1 MQLNKYELLKYLK
14 SASDRGWLWYDPDDG
29 RDDRPIDQSVA
40 SEKLT
45 EVRLQQIT
53 SRRKNYSRTIV
64 LVAETNPIEFL
75 ATFIAGA
82 IAKVDLLLCDPGWQR
97 REWEQVLRLVKPD
110 LIYCDRATEELI
122 AQVESIQPVERELPS
137 ESLILIPTGGT
148 SGKIRFAMH
157 TWETLT
163 ASVLGFWRYFG
174 CQSINSCCTLPLY
187 HVSGLMQLMRS
198 LITQGNLVICSYK
211 AFKDRQV
218 ISNPSDY
225 FISLVPTQL
234 QYLIESSPEWLAE
247 FKTVLLGG
255 APPMRSLL
263 DTARDYQIPIALTYG
278 MTETASGIVTLKPKD
293 FLAGNNSSGR
303 VLPHANIKIVKDSQ
317 DREEELAEADFK
329 DNIGL
334 VKIDCSSLCLGYYPQ
349 VFTLKE
355 TLITDDLGY
364 LDSDGYLHL
373 VGRNSQKIITGG
385 KNVFP
390 AEVESAIYATGLVKD
405 VCVIGISD
413 RFWGQMVTAIYV
425 PIEPNHDLKLIQQ
438 KVRQQLAK
446 YKQPK
451 NWIEIDKIPRNNR
464 GKINYQTLK
473 KIARHKLSPT

>member
-1 MQLNKYELLKYLK
+1 MQLNKHELLEYLR
-14 SASDRGWLWYDPDDG
+14 SLSDRRWLWYDANDG
-29 RDDRPIDQSVA
+29 QGDRLLDQSVA
-40 SEKLT
+40 LEKLI

-53 SRRKNYSRTIV
+53 SRQKNYSRTIV

-75 ATFIAGA
+75 ATFIAGI
-82 IAKVDLLLCDPGWQR
+82 IAQVDLLLCDPGWQR
-97 REWEQVLRLVKPD
+97 REWEQVLQLVKPD
-110 LIYCDRATEELI
+110 LIYGERSPEKLI
-122 AQVESIQPVERELPS
+122 AQLESIQPVEPQLPDKP
-137 ESLILIPTGGT
+137 LIMIPTGGT

-163 ASVLGFWRYFG
+163 ASVLGFQEYFS
-174 CQSINSCCTLPLY
+174 CQQINSCCTLPLY
-187 HVSGLMQLMRS
+187 HVSGLMQFMRS

-211 AFKDRQV
+211 ALPTQQLSLDK
-218 ISNPSDY
+218 SDY

-234 QYLIESSPEWLAE
+234 QYLIASIPEWLAK

-263 DTARDYQIPIALTYG
+263 DTARNYHIPIALTYG
-278 MTETASGIVTLKPKD
+278 MTETASGVVTLKPKD
-293 FLAGNNSSGR
+293 FLAGNNSNGR
-303 VLPHANIKIVKDSQ
+303 VLPHAKIEIVKNSQ
-317 DREEELAEADFK
+317 SQKRELGAADFE
-329 DNIGL
+329 DNLGL
-334 VKIDCSSLCLGYYPQ
+334 VEINCSSLCLGYYPQ
-349 VFTLKE
+349 LFTAKE

-364 LDSDGYLHL
+364 LDRDGYLYL

-385 KNVFP
+385 ENVFP

-413 RFWGQMVTAIYV
+413 RFWGQVVTAVYV
-425 PIEPNHDLKLIQQ
+425 PLESSHDLNLIQQ

-451 NWIEIDKIPRNNR
+451 CWIEIDKIPRNDR
-464 GKINYQTLK
+464 GKINYQKLK
-473 KIARHKLSPT
+473 EIATHKSSI